1 MGDENVTG
9 NPTQPMGEH
18 GPDNGLPTGPA
29 GSHGG
34 RPRWA
39 LIVVV
44 IAGVCMLTAG
54 ITVAAFSAPGG
65 SADHTTAAA
74 PAAGGATFTPTAPA
88 PSSHATAGHKVST
101 TPSVSGHG
109 IAKSALR
116 FPGRL
121 TKQVRRWKAGPGGKA
136 MAAVTAQ
143 MGYSLQGYAVKQYA
157 PMRLAC
163 GRLGAAIRV
172 ARAAPPIPDI
182 AMQRMYG
189 KALIRLSQAATSCRY
204 AISIESGEE
213 TVDAHLHRALLKRS
227 LAGLAAGS
235 KMLYTATAEIRT
247 L

>member
-1 MGDENVTG
+1 MGDDDMTG
-9 NPTQPMGEH
+9 NPTQPIGEQ
-18 GPDNGLPTGPA
+18 GPDNDLATGP
-29 GSHGG
+29 GG

-39 LIVVV
+39 LIAIV

-54 ITVAAFSAPGG
+54 IAVAAFSAPGG
-65 SADHTTAAA
+65 STGRTVAGP

-88 PSSHATAGHKVST
+88 PSSHAHATAGRQVST
-101 TPSVSGHG
+101 TPKVSSHG
-109 IAKSALR
+109 IAKSALV
-116 FPGRL
+116 FPKRL
-121 TKQVRRWKAGPGGKA
+121 TNQVRRWKAGPGGKA

-143 MGYSLQGYAVKQYA
+143 MGYALQGYAVKVYA

-163 GRLGAAIRV
+163 VRLGADIGA

-189 KALIRLSQAATSCRY
+189 KALTTLSHAATGCRH

-213 TVDAHLHRALLKRS
+213 TVDAHLHSALLKRS

-235 KMLYTATAEIRT
+235 KVLYTATAEIRAF
-247 L
+247 